1 MNRKLGTLLVL
12 SAAPLLLLY
21 TGGCSGQKSETTEM
35 MEDAPPPATD
45 TSVAGTTAPE
55 PPREQVRHE
64 QQSETTA
71 RPQRLRNTSQTTGT
85 IPEERHRT
93 AAPPKP
99 QAPPPVTVT
108 IQAGTALALAI
119 SEMVTSQTAQV
130 GDNVTATLKTPLIA
144 GDRVAFP
151 AGSRVQGQV
160 SDVKPATKGFKDTG
174 GALSISFTRIVAPD
188 GHSASIAA
196 GFTKL
201 AEGSAGK
208 KAAII
213 GGSAVGGALL
223 GKVLG
228 KDSKGAAVIGGAIG
242 TAVAGGTKGKESVIA
257 ADEEI
262 SVSLERAAQ
271 TTLRP

>member
-1 MNRKLGTLLVL
+1 MNRTRSTLLLL
-12 SAAPLLLLY
+12 SAVPFLLLY
-21 TGGCSGQKSETTEM
+21 TASCSGQKSDTTEM
-35 MEDAPPPATD
+35 MEEAPPPAAD

-64 QQSETTA
+64 QRSEPAA
-71 RPQRLRNTSQTTGT
+71 RPQRLRDTSQATGT
-85 IPEERHRT
+85 IPEERPRT
-93 AAPPKP
+93 AAPARP
-99 QAPPPVTVT
+99 QAPQPVTLT
-108 IQAGTALALAI
+108 IQAGTALALTVG
-119 SEMVTSQTAQV
+119 EMVTSETAQV
-130 GDNVTATLKTPLIA
+130 GDSVSATLKSPLIS

-174 GALSISFTRIVAPD
+174 GALSISFNRIVAPD
-188 GHSASIAA
+188 GHSATIAA

-213 GGSAVGGALL
+213 GGSAAGGALL

-242 TAVAGGTKGKESVIA
+242 TAVAGSTKGKESIIA

-262 SVSLERAAQ
+262 SVNLERAAQ